1 MHHPFLLLSVTA
13 ASTVL
18 VRLIA
23 IPIAPRVDKVW
34 LRAAACAIGEVM
46 VFHSLL
52 LANGQTWRTFLL
64 GAGCVL
70 AQLALFRKLFSVTI
84 PRAVLLGTAHSAAV
98 FLIGVGVAAMGVTH
112 Y

>member
-1 MHHPFLLLSVTA
+1 MHHLFLLLSVTA

-23 IPIAPRVDKVW
+23 IPIAPRIDKVW
-34 LRAAACAIGEVM
+34 LRAAACVLGEVI

-52 LANGQTWRTFLL
+52 LTNGQNWRIFVI

-70 AQLALFRKLFSVTI
+70 VQLALFRKLFSVTI
-84 PRAVLLGTAHSAAV
+84 LRVVLLGTAHSAAV
-98 FLIGVGVAAMGVTH
+98 ALIGVGVATMGVTH